1 MRCSSWDAVFGTQ
14 CSTRSG
20 HRTKTGMVWACACWI
35 LRRNLC
41 GQNRCSGGLCT
52 VIVICNGE
60 PRDTVSGV
68 TLSTLLQELG
78 VVDPHVA
85 VEVNQEVVPRGEH
98 AAFVLSDGDRL
109 EVVKLVGGG

>member
-1 MRCSSWDAVFGTQ
+1 M
-14 CSTRSG
+14 
-20 HRTKTGMVWACACWI
+20 
-35 LRRNLC
+35 
-41 GQNRCSGGLCT
+41 
-52 VIVICNGE
+52 IVICNGE

-78 VVDPHVA
+78 IVDPHVA